1 MNYLLDTC
9 VISELVK
16 KQPNPKVVNWIDSV
30 AESSLFLSVIT
41 IGEIQKGVE
50 KLPPSNRKTSL
61 RRWLNEQL
69 PARFANRIV
78 SIDTELMLVWG
89 RLVARLDQQGNPM
102 PAIDSLIAATALHS
116 NFTLVTRN
124 EEDFKHAGVL
134 IFNPWT

>member
-16 KQPNPKVVNWIDSV
+16 KQPNPKVVNWIDGM

-50 KLPPSNRKTSL
+50 KLPPSKRKTSL

-69 PARFANRIV
+69 PVRFANRIV
-78 SIDTELMLVWG
+78 SIDTEVMLAWG
-89 RLVARLDQQGNPM
+89 QLVARLDQQGNPM
-102 PAIDSLIAATALHS
+102 PAIDSLITATALHG

-124 EEDFKHAGVL
+124 EEDFKHSGVP
-134 IFNPWT
+134 IFNPWK